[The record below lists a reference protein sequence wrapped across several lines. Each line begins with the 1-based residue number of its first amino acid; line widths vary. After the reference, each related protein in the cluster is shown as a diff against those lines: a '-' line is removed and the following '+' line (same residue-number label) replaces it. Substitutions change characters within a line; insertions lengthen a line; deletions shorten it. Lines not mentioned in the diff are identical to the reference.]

1 VQPTAADAI
10 GYPPLRAL
18 WLATFGPAPAAR
30 LDMFFDAVETHLA
43 ALPGTSDPFYF
54 PFRTYL

>member
-1 VQPTAADAI
+1 MQPTAADAI

-43 ALPGTSDPFYF
+43 ALPGTSEPSS
-54 PFRTYL
+54 FRTDL